1 MTVLKTEYGVRKGV
15 IAYMRDIQR
24 KELRGSYIVFFCP
37 LLIFMRQVYPKQS
50 SITVFVLI
58 WR

>member
-1 MTVLKTEYGVRKGV
+1 MTVLKTEYRVRKGV
-15 IAYMRDIQR
+15 IAYIRDIQR
-24 KELRGSYIVFFCP
+24 KELGGGYIVFFCP

-50 SITVFVLI
+50 SISVFLLI